1 MKKICA
7 MLLLAGMVLSFSCK
21 KEAKEEP
28 KPQPPAPPQGQMSQ
42 APAEMPG
49 KVIPPEKFFK
59 FQIDW
64 LTLIKSHKQKFLDL
78 VKVTK
83 TKSPAFIDKVKEAD
97 TSIRQDIEQ
106 LAKKNNVEPQD
117 FRKTASDQDAAK
129 ANQEYM
135 EKHTEVGEKLKQLQ
149 NDIGKIDQATKTEI
163 DRLKLTPEDINGK
176 PPAQAPA
183 PQAAPAPSAP
193 SAPQGGK

>member
-1 MKKICA
+1 
-7 MLLLAGMVLSFSCK
+7 MLLLSGMVLSFSCK

-28 KPQPPAPPQGQMSQ
+28 KPQPPAPAQPQGQMSQ
-42 APAEMPG
+42 APAVMPG
-49 KVIPPEKFFK
+49 KIIPPEKFFQ

-78 VKVTK
+78 VKATK

-97 TSIRQDIEQ
+97 AGIRQDIEQ
-106 LAKKNNVEPQD
+106 LLKKNNVDAQD
-117 FRKTASDQDAAK
+117 LNKTGADQDAAK

-135 EKHTEVGEKLKQLQ
+135 EKHTEVRGKLEQLN
-149 NDIGKIDQATKTEI
+149 NDIGKINQATKTEI
-163 DRLKLTPEDINGK
+163 DRLKLTPEDISGK

-183 PQAAPAPSAP
+183 PQETPAPSAP